1 MAPAASAINRN
12 RRMVATAASA
22 ASGVTIPSRLTT
34 SPSRSISFSPDTGV
48 KLPSG
53 CTSAM
58 TRWNELDP
66 RSTAAT
72 RIGVQATRAAEPSPT
87 IAALT

>member
-1 MAPAASAINRN
+1 
-12 RRMVATAASA
+12 MVATAASA
-22 ASGVTIPSRLTT
+22 ASGVTMPSRLTT
-34 SPSRSISFSPDTGV
+34 SPRRSISFSPDTGV

-58 TRWNELDP
+58 TRWNEFEP

-72 RIGVQATRAAEPSPT
+72 RIAPRLRAADPASNHRR
-87 IAALT
+87 LT